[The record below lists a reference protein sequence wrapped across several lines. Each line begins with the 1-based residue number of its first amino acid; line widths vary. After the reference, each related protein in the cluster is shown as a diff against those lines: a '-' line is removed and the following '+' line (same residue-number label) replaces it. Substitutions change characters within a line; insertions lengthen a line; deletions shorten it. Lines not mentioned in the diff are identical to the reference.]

1 MVYQLQEKDHCRV
14 KPVDDLGSDHPYLL
28 SRFYDP
34 NPGVFHGG
42 WVKEGDAVD
51 EKEKV
56 L

>member
-1 MVYQLQEKDHCRV
+1 MTWVVITHICCKDFM
-14 KPVDDLGSDHPYLL
+14 DASA
-28 SRFYDP
+28 
-34 NPGVFHGG
+34 GVFHGG

>member
-1 MVYQLQEKDHCRV
+1 M
-14 KPVDDLGSDHPYLL
+14 GASA
-28 SRFYDP
+28 DP

-51 EKEKV
+51 KKEKV